1 MQGKTKPSKRSDE
14 RKFKRAA
21 LRFGADKPAHT
32 GMGIRLSTTGVFI
45 TANRPIFKKG
55 SRIVVEFKTP
65 GGPIVVSALVRHCKN
80 IAPQLASPGQNGM
93 GVEFVSPPPE
103 LVEYLDGL

>member
-1 MQGKTKPSKRSDE
+1 MEGKKKPSKRGDE
-14 RKFKRAA
+14 RKFKRTP
-21 LRFGADKPAHT
+21 LRFGTDEPAHV

-65 GGPIVVSALVRHCKN
+65 GGPITVSAVVRHCKN
-80 IAPQLASPGQNGM
+80 IAPQLAGPAQNGM

-103 LVEYLDGL
+103 LVEYLGSL